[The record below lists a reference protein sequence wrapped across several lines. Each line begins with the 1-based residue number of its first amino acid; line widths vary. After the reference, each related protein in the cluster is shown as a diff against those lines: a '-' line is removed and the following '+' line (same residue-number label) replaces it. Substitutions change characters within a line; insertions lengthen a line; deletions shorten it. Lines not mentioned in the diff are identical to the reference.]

1 MLELQDRVVE
11 FEQRIGLLLEGK
23 DSDQQVHH
31 RHPTGVRQVVSELNA
46 RLRKF
51 RLEN

>member
-1 MLELQDRVVE
+1 MLELQERVAE
-11 FEQRIGLLLEGK
+11 FEQRISQLLEGK
-23 DSDQQVHH
+23 DAGEQVHH
-31 RHPTGVRQVVSELNA
+31 RHPTGVRQVVTELNT